1 MTNEQAKQE
10 VIKLVT
16 LSEFIKEIN
25 TQFPSVFTRS
35 EMQDILIKKYKS
47 ICKYNDFLQQKLTIE
62 MFEGDNK
69 IFIGGSYIDLQPSTE
84 YNYYRIGNKMVFR
97 DGNTYTNGP
106 LGFKV
111 EDIAGRDIYY
121 KPIY

>member
-1 MTNEQAKQE
+1 MNNLEAKQE

-25 TQFPSVFTRS
+25 AQFPSVFTWT

-69 IFIGGSYIDLQPSTE
+69 IFIGGIYVDLQPSIE
-84 YNYYRIGNKMVFR
+84 YNYYRIGNKMIFR
-97 DGNTYTNGP
+97 DGNTYVNGS
-106 LGFKV
+106 LGFKI

-121 KPIY
+121 KPI